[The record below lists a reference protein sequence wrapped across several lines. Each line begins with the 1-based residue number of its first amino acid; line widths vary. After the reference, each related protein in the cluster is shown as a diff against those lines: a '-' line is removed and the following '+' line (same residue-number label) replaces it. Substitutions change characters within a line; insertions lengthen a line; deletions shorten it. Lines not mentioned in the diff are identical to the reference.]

1 MDTEFK
7 NIALIKGHPIQNY
20 LDETALIHKIADE
33 IIQIDIENEY
43 QKFYNALNQLVTI
56 ERRFERKENQLFP
69 FIKKKGWNG
78 FYSTNRFRKN

>member
-33 IIQIDIENEY
+33 LKYHDVLSSCDFNKLKSLVSGYELLFIDEA
-43 QKFYNALNQLVTI
+43 Q
-56 ERRFERKENQLFP
+56 R
-69 FIKKKGWNG
+69 IKDIGINLKI
-78 FYSTNRFRKN
+78 TRIT